1 MSLPASQQNALD
13 AIDDGLRHGDPRLAR
28 MFAVFTRLTRQ
39 ESMPA
44 RETLPPRQ
52 WWPSR
57 GWRAGPHGPHPQ
69 RSLAG
74 RVVARLLVPLL
85 LAAAL
90 SLLITSI
97 LANPS
102 ASRRCSHASGRSATA
117 RLMIPVACPS
127 ASPAGAAQVAK

>member
-1 MSLPASQQNALD
+1 MSLPASQQHTLD
-13 AIDDGLRHGDPRLAR
+13 AIDNGLQYGDPRLAR
-28 MFAVFTRLTRQ
+28 MFAVFTRLTRL

-52 WWPSR
+52 RWPR
-57 GWRAGPHGPHPQ
+57 GRWAAGQRGSQ

-74 RVVARLLVPLL
+74 RLLVPVL

-90 SLLITSI
+90 SLLIMSI

-102 ASRRCSHASGRSATA
+102 AGRRGCPAAHSASAA
-117 RLMIPVACPS
+117 FRLMSPAVCPP
-127 ASPAGAAQVAK
+127 AGPAGAAQVAK